1 MSYYSIKEIST
12 GEVWSGVVVENATA
26 ALALVRF
33 GKLIGK
39 PLTLERGDGEPDFLL
54 AEHDDSGPHWVD
66 FRIPVYRAS
75 A

>member
-26 ALALVRF
+26 ALVRF

-54 AEHDDSGPHWVD
+54 AEHHDPGPHWVD
-66 FRIPVYRAS
+66 FRIPVYRAP